1 MLASWGRAEHW
12 RVFVGSTHMVLPI
25 EGGQTLERRTKKI
38 SRKQRCSSAR
48 TKSDAS
54 IRRKP
59 RRKAER
65 RARLRRL
72 KRGKR

>member
-1 MLASWGRAEHW
+1 
-12 RVFVGSTHMVLPI
+12 MVLTI
-25 EGGQTLERRTKKI
+25 EDGQTLERRTKTI
-38 SRKQRCSSAR
+38 SGKQRFGSAR

-59 RRKAER
+59 RLKAEG

-72 KRGKR
+72 KRGER

>member
-1 MLASWGRAEHW
+1 MRNGEYYLTVVAAGAAPSNP
-12 RVFVGSTHMVLPI
+12 VLL

-38 SRKQRCSSAR
+38 SRKQRFGSAR

-59 RRKAER
+59 RLKAER
-65 RARLRRL
+65 RARL
-72 KRGKR
+72 KRGER